1 MIESHRRDRGFTL
14 TEVLIVVVLMG
25 VLMTAV
31 AAVFSVIV
39 RTAPTTENRVDDS
52 VALLGLTTRLPP
64 DVNSTPGVDIALAA
78 DHWNTEPSKSSGCA
92 SGDVGENLVVLKW
105 SEQTG
110 SSPTVYTANYR
121 LAADGVGGSTMWRIS
136 CTDAGAGAG
145 AGTARRIVQDLPPML
160 SKPVTVTIRDGL
172 DPVDGVTKVVG
183 LSMTVTTVNGDV
195 LRFDAQTNN
204 PAETLGTIPATAT
217 TAATTTTTT
226 TTTVAPAATTTTV
239 APSTSVGETTTS
251 TTSTTTIPPTTT
263 TTTIPCSADFII
275 GSGANGPVRKAQ
287 VRNGQNQEYG
297 ALDEPVEVW
306 ITKSGSCAGLRL
318 EFVRAP
324 NSDVDAD
331 RQPVRLSFGDA
342 EYATLRA
349 GIPTERWQNGNRQLR
364 LYDTGNGTYLGR
376 TETVNIQ

>member
-78 DHWNTEPSKSSGCA
+78 AHWNTQPSGSGCA

-110 SSPTVYTANYR
+110 SSPTMYTANYR
-121 LAADGVGGSTMWRIS
+121 LAANGVGGSTMWRIS
-136 CTDAGAGAG
+136 CTNAG
-145 AGTARRIVQDLPPML
+145 AGTARRIVQDLPSMP
-160 SKPVTVTIRDGL
+160 SKPVTVTIRNGL
-172 DPVDGVTKVVG
+172 DPVDKVMKVVG
-183 LSMTVTTVNGDV
+183 LSMTVTTMNGDV

-204 PAETLGTIPATAT
+204 PAETLGTIPVTAT

-226 TTTVAPAATTTTV
+226 TTVAPSTTTTV
-239 APSTSVGETTTS
+239 APSTSVGGTTTTS
-251 TTSTTTIPPTTT
+251 STSTTTPTTPIPPTA
-263 TTTIPCSADFII
+263 TTIPCSANFI
-275 GSGANGPVRKAQ
+275 NGPGSKPVQ
-287 VRNGQNQEYG
+287 DPNVRNGGGGNVKFG
-297 ALDEPVEVW
+297 PLDDNVLVT

-324 NSDVDAD
+324 TSDNAAE
-331 RQPVRLSFGDA
+331 RQPVRLSFGDGV
-342 EYATLRA
+342 TTILRSA
-349 GIPTERWQNGNRQLR
+349 QPTERWEDGSRALR
-364 LYDTGNGTYLGR
+364 LYDTGNGTYLGS
-376 TETVNIQ
+376 TESVNIQ

>member
-78 DHWNTEPSKSSGCA
+78 AHWNTQPSGSGCA

-110 SSPTVYTANYR
+110 SSPTLYTANYR
-121 LAADGVGGSTMWRIS
+121 LAANGVGGSTMWRIS
-136 CTDAGAGAG
+136 CTNAGP
-145 AGTARRIVQDLPPML
+145 GTARRIVQDLPPML
-160 SKPVTVTIRDGL
+160 SKPVTVAIRDAVVEPVV
-172 DPVDGVTKVVG
+172 DPKNPVRKVVG
-183 LSMTVTTVNGDV
+183 LSMTVATVNGDV

-204 PAETLGTIPATAT
+204 PAETLGTIPVTAT
-217 TAATTTTTT
+217 TTATTTTTT

-239 APSTSVGETTTS
+239 APSTSVGGTTT
-251 TTSTTTIPPTTT
+251 TTTTTTTIPPTTT
-263 TTTIPCSADFII
+263 TTTIPCSADFVT

-287 VRNGQNQEYG
+287 VSNGKNMVYG
-297 ALDEPVEVW
+297 SLDEPVEVW
-306 ITKSGSCAGLRL
+306 IIKSGSCAGLRL

-324 NSDVDAD
+324 NSAVDAD

-342 EYATLRA
+342 QYATLLA
-349 GIPTERWQNGNRQLR
+349 GIPTERWQDGARQLR
-364 LYDTGNGTYLGR
+364 LFDTGNGTYLGR
-376 TETVNIQ
+376 TETVSIQ